1 MTKKDTRRSSPEKN
15 PPKEISVFPF
25 FRAQLQHRFAGAVIA
40 WVYAAAMLFIG
51 LTYHIVGDY
60 HVETDFF
67 QAYVPTAKDILKGVW
82 TIEDF
87 RGPAYP
93 ALLALFSVIVSD
105 FFTAG
110 IILSTLSSAMTL
122 FFIFELVKRL
132 FRVDIAFIVVLLTGV
147 NRTFVQYAYTA
158 GTDMVF
164 NMFAIATLFF
174 LLYDRQ
180 MKWPNI
186 VLAALC
192 AAAAYLT
199 RYNGIFVIAAIP
211 IIVIL
216 FNIYSIPMKQRIV
229 TAAVFLILFVVFI
242 TPWGIHSLNEKG
254 NFFYNKN
261 YLNIAYEM
269 FAKGKVGWDQYWNVD
284 ASKYGSLAAVILADP
299 GLFISTVAMNFYDH
313 LVSDMQLLVQWG
325 IGAGFLAGLLMMFKH
340 RPDPRQASFYFYG
353 AMMFL
358 VLLLVFYGER
368 FSMFLIPVYSALAV
382 STLTRD
388 RWRGIP
394 FYNGTLIALG
404 LVIWSFTVSFDFNRQ
419 NIDSGPKEITVIADW
434 FNANVRDTDET
445 RTIVCRKPHIAY
457 YINKTMKYFPYVDT
471 WEELKSE
478 TKKMGASYLFYGI
491 FEANMRPQFQQLL
504 YPNNAPEWLEPIT
517 YTTSPPSVLY
527 RVITK
532 E

>member
-1 MTKKDTRRSSPEKN
+1 MTKKETRRSSPEKN
-15 PPKEISVFPF
+15 PQKEISVFPF

-40 WVYAAAMLFIG
+40 AVYAAAMLYIG
-51 LTYHIVGDY
+51 LTYHSIGDY

-67 QAYVPTAKDILKGVW
+67 QAYVPTAKDILKGFW

-93 ALLALFSVIVSD
+93 AVLALFGGIFSD

-110 IILSTLSSAMTL
+110 IILSTLSASVTL

-147 NRTFVQYAYTA
+147 NKTFVQYAYTA

-180 MKWPNI
+180 KKWPNI
-186 VLAALC
+186 VVTALC

-199 RYNGIFVIAAIP
+199 RYNGIFVLAAIP
-211 IIVIL
+211 LILIV
-216 FNIYSIPMKQRIV
+216 FDIYSIPVKQRIV
-229 TAAVFLILFVVFI
+229 TAMVFIVFFMVFI

-269 FAKGKVGWDQYWNVD
+269 FAKGRIGWDQYWNVE
-284 ASKYGSLAAVILADP
+284 ASKYGSLTAVIFADP
-299 GLFISTVAMNFYDH
+299 GLFMSTVATNFADH
-313 LVSDMQLLVQWG
+313 LISDMQLLVNWG
-325 IGAGFLAGLLMMFKH
+325 IGIGFLAGLVGMMKQ
-340 RPDPRQASFYFYG
+340 RPNPRQASFYLFS
-353 AMMFL
+353 AMMFM

-368 FSMFLIPVYSALAV
+368 FSMFLIPVYATLAV
-382 STLTRD
+382 STLTWD
-388 RWRGIP
+388 RWRLIP
-394 FYNGTLIALG
+394 FYNGSVISLALIVWAF
-404 LVIWSFTVSFDFNRQ
+404 SVSYEFNKQ
-419 NIDSGPKEITVIADW
+419 NIDSGPKEVKVIADW

-445 RTIVCRKPHIAY
+445 KSVVCRKPHIAF
-457 YINKTMKYFPYVDT
+457 YIGKTMKYFPYVDT
-471 WEELKSE
+471 WEDLESE
-478 TKKMGASYLFYGI
+478 IKKMNATYLFYGV

-504 YPNNAPEWLEPIT
+504 NPNTAPEWLEPIA
-517 YTTSPPSVLY
+517 YTNNPPSVLY
-527 RVITK
+527 RVIAK

>member
-1 MTKKDTRRSSPEKN
+1 MTKKEIRRSSSEKN
-15 PPKEISVFPF
+15 QQKEISVFPF
-25 FRAQLQHRFAGAVIA
+25 FRMQLQHRFAGAVIA
-40 WVYAAAMLFIG
+40 LVYAAAMLFIG

-67 QAYVPTAKDILKGVW
+67 QAYVPTAKDILRGVW

-93 ALLALFSVIVSD
+93 ALLAVFGGIFKD
-105 FFTAG
+105 FFSAG
-110 IILSTLSSAMTL
+110 IILSTLSASLTM
-122 FFIFELVKRL
+122 FFIFELVRRL

-147 NRTFVQYAYTA
+147 NKTFVQYAYTA

-164 NMFAIATLFF
+164 NMFAITALFF

-180 MKWPNI
+180 KNWLNI
-186 VLAALC
+186 GLAALC

-211 IIVIL
+211 LMIII
-216 FNIYSIPMKQRIV
+216 FDIYSIPVKQRIV
-229 TAAVFLILFVVFI
+229 TAAVFIGLFMVFI

-269 FAKGKVGWDQYWNVD
+269 FAKGRIGWDQYWNVE
-284 ASKYGSLAAVILADP
+284 ASKYGSLTAVIIADP
-299 GLFISTVAMNFYDH
+299 GLFIATVAKNFYDH
-313 LVSDMQLLVQWG
+313 LISDMQLLVHWG
-325 IGAGFLAGLLMMFKH
+325 IGIGFLAGLVAMFKQ

-353 AMMFL
+353 ALMFL

-368 FSMFLIPVYSALAV
+368 FSMFLIPVYSTLAV
-382 STLTRD
+382 STLTWN

-394 FYNGTLIALG
+394 FYNGTLVALA
-404 LVIWSFTVSFDFNRQ
+404 LVVWSFTVSYDFNRQ

-445 RTIVCRKPHIAY
+445 NSVVCRKPHIAY
-457 YINKTMKYFPYVDT
+457 YIGKTMKYFPYVDT
-471 WEELKSE
+471 WEDLESE
-478 TKKMGASYLFYGI
+478 IQNMGATYLFYGI
-491 FEANMRPQFQQLL
+491 YEANMRPQFQQLL
-504 YPNNAPEWLEPIT
+504 NPNTAPEWLEPIT
-517 YTTSPPSVLY
+517 YTQNPPSVLY
-527 RVITK
+527 RVKVK

>member
-1 MTKKDTRRSSPEKN
+1 MAKKESRRSSSEKN
-15 PPKEISVFPF
+15 QQKEISVFPF
-25 FRAQLQHRFAGAVIA
+25 FRESLQHRFAGAVIA
-40 WVYAAAMLFIG
+40 LVYAVVMLFIG
-51 LTYHIVGDY
+51 LAYHIVGDY

-67 QAYVPTAKDILKGVW
+67 QAYVPTAKDILKGLW

-93 ALLALFSVIVSD
+93 ALLALGGAVIGD

-110 IILSTLSSAMTL
+110 IILSTLSASVTL
-122 FFIFELVKRL
+122 FFVFELVKRL
-132 FRVDIAFIVVLLTGV
+132 FRTDIAFIVVLLTGV
-147 NRTFVQYAYTA
+147 NKTFVQYAYTA
-158 GTDMVF
+158 GTDMAF

-174 LLYDRQ
+174 LLKDRRLI
-180 MKWPNI
+180 WLNI
-186 VLAALC
+186 GLTAFF

-199 RYNGIFVIAAIP
+199 RYNGIFVIVAVP
-211 IIVIL
+211 LIVIL
-216 FNIYSIPMKQRIV
+216 FDIYSVPPKQRIIA
-229 TAAVFLILFVVFI
+229 AAVFLILFMLFI

-254 NFFYNKN
+254 NFFYNRN

-269 FAKGKVGWDQYWNVD
+269 FAKGKVGWDQYWNVE
-284 ASKYGSLAAVILADP
+284 ASKYGSLAAVISADP
-299 GLFISTVAMNFYDH
+299 GLFISTVAKNFYDH
-313 LVSDMQLLVQWG
+313 FVADMQLLVHWG
-325 IGAGFLAGLLMMFKH
+325 IGGGFLAGLVGMFKQ
-340 RPDPRQASFYFYG
+340 RPDSRQASFYAFG
-353 AMMFL
+353 ALMFM

-368 FSMFLIPVYSALAV
+368 FSMFLIPVYSTLAV
-382 STLTRD
+382 STLTWV

-394 FYNGTLIALG
+394 FYNGTIIALA
-404 LVIWSFTVSFDFNRQ
+404 LVVWSFTVSYDFNRQ
-419 NIDSGPKEITVIADW
+419 NIDSGPKEIKVIAEW

-471 WEELKSE
+471 WEELESE
-478 TKKMGASYLFYGI
+478 TKKMDATYLFYGI

-517 YTTSPPSVLY
+517 YTTAPPSVLY